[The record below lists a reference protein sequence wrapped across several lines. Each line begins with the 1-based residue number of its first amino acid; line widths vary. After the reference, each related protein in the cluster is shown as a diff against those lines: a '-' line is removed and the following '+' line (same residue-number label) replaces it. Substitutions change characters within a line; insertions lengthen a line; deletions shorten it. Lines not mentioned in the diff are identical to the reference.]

1 MALEG
6 GPGGG
11 HQYAQGEQPGNKRP
25 QQGFHTS
32 KLSKILVGWRLG
44 DVKKCEGEGPKLRFS
59 LILFC
64 K

>member
-25 QQGFHTS
+25 QQGFHTP
-32 KLSKILVGWRLG
+32 KLGKILVGWRLG
-44 DVKKCEGEGPKLRFS
+44 GVKKCEGA
-59 LILFC
+59 
-64 K
+64 